1 MSLHAV
7 GEGLA
12 DVAGPTE
19 PGLQVHMDLIL
30 EVHEVLSRLK
40 SGVIRW
46 ILSIADRRLI
56 KGGFPARADP
66 CSLRRAVTGE
76 GATLTKPPYQ
86 ATIATF
92 PFEFTLHGSEDQMAK
107 KATGNDANLG
117 FEAQLWAAADKLRGN
132 MEPSDYKHVTLGLI
146 FLKYISDAFEAKRAE
161 LLDEEL
167 ADAEDPEEYL
177 AENVFWVP
185 KEARWSHLRASAKL
199 PTIGKD
205 IDGAMLAIEARNAS
219 LKGVLPKD
227 YARPA
232 LNKIMLGELIDLV
245 SGIGMAEKADRSRDI
260 LGRVYEYFLGG
271 FAGAEGKRGGEFYT
285 PRSVVRLLVEMLEP
299 YKGRVYDPCCGSGG
313 MFVQSEK
320 FVEEHGGR
328 IGDIA
333 IYGQE
338 SNYTTWRLAKMNL
351 AVRGI
356 DADIRWNNEGSFH
369 KDELPDL
376 KADFILANP
385 PFNVSDWGGDRVR
398 EDARWRFGV
407 PPVGNANYAWLQH
420 IHHHLAL
427 NGTAG
432 VVLANGSMSSAQSGE
447 GDIRRAMVEGDVV
460 DCMIALPGQLFY
472 STQIPACLWF
482 LARNKNL
489 SNGWRDRRGEVLFI
503 DARKLG
509 HMVDRTRKEFSDKDI
524 ARIAGTYNAWRSE
537 EGTAEYA
544 DVPGF
549 CKSTP
554 PNVVRDHDYVLTPGR
569 YVGTEAHDDDNE
581 PFGDKFRLLVAQFR
595 EQRAEGAKLDEAI
608 FANLRKFRYDV

>member
-1 MSLHAV
+1 
-7 GEGLA
+7 
-12 DVAGPTE
+12 
-19 PGLQVHMDLIL
+19 
-30 EVHEVLSRLK
+30 
-40 SGVIRW
+40 
-46 ILSIADRRLI
+46 
-56 KGGFPARADP
+56 
-66 CSLRRAVTGE
+66 
-76 GATLTKPPYQ
+76 
-86 ATIATF
+86 
-92 PFEFTLHGSEDQMAK
+92 MAK
-107 KATGNDANLG
+107 QANNSGANLG

-132 MEPSDYKHVTLGLI
+132 MEPPDYKHVALGLI
-146 FLKYISDAFEAKRAE
+146 FLKYISDAFEAKRTE
-161 LLDEEL
+161 LLKEEL

-185 KEARWSHLRASAKL
+185 KGARWSHLQAKAKQ

-205 IDGAMLAIEARNAS
+205 IDDAMLAIEASNAS

-232 LNKIMLGELIDLV
+232 LNKVMLGELIDLV
-245 SGIGMAEKADRSRDI
+245 SGIGMAEEADRSRDI

-385 PFNVSDWGGDRVR
+385 PFNISDWGGDRLR
-398 EDARWRFGV
+398 EDARWKFGV
-407 PPVGNANYAWLQH
+407 PPVGNANYAWLEH
-420 IHHHLAL
+420 IHHHLAP
-427 NGTAG
+427 NGVAG
-432 VVLANGSMSSAQSGE
+432 VVLANGSMSSGQSGE
-447 GDIRRAMVEGDVV
+447 RDIRRSMVEGDVV
-460 DCMIALPGQLFY
+460 DCMITLPGQLFY

-482 LARNKNL
+482 LARNKNPGR
-489 SNGWRDRRGEVLFI
+489 GWRDRRRGVLFI

-509 HMVDRTRKEFSDKDI
+509 HMVDRTRKAFSDEDI
-524 ARIAGTYNAWRSE
+524 AKIAGTYHSWR
-537 EGTAEYA
+537 GALDMDAYA
-544 DVPGF
+544 DELGF
-549 CKSTP
+549 CKAATLEEIG
-554 PNVVRDHDYVLTPGR
+554 DHNHILTPGR
-569 YVGTEAHDDDNE
+569 YVGMAVPDAEAM
-581 PFGDKFRLLVAQFR
+581 PFEERFAELKVVLAKQF
-595 EQRAEGAKLDEAI
+595 AEAEKLTAVIQAKLKGISPHD
-608 FANLRKFRYDV
+608 